1 MHKHFS
7 LAKLSYYFLL
17 SEPCYAKKGE
27 SLIFFYANLVK
38 IVKILI
44 ENIRQNM
51 QGTPVGEFLLTHIRF
66 STEFETGKVPLLMID

>member
-1 MHKHFS
+1 M
-7 LAKLSYYFLL
+7 
-17 SEPCYAKKGE
+17 
-27 SLIFFYANLVK
+27 FFYANLVK

-66 STEFETGKVPLLMID
+66 STEFETGKVLSLMID